1 MEGIKWTSFVV
12 LTTLLTLVIQLLI
25 INPVMAQ
32 DSNTTLAQNSNN
44 TKLIVDLKNHTITTI
59 DTTTNETISV
69 KKFMP
74 IEVANTTTNESL
86 TTNIENATIDEILTP
101 EMETVNETLTT
112 NQAGNA
118 TTNGNL
124 TPEMETVNETLTT
137 NEAENA
143 TTNINLTDK
152 FDALQ
157 GK

>member
-1 MEGIKWTSFVV
+1 MEGSKWTSFIV

-32 DSNTTLAQNSNN
+32 DSNTSFAQNRNN

-69 KKFMP
+69 KKFTP

-86 TTNIENATIDEILTP
+86 TTNSE
-101 EMETVNETLTT
+101 
-112 NQAGNA
+112 NA

-124 TPEMETVNETLTT
+124 APEKTTINETLTT
-137 NEAENA
+137 NSENA
-143 TTNINLTDK
+143 TADENLTAK
-152 FDALQ
+152 FNALQ